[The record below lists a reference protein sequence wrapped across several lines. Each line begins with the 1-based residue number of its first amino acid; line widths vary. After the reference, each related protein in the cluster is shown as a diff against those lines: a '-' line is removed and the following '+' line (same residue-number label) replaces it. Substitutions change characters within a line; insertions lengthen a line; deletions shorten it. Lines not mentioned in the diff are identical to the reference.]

1 MASITVVSGPN
12 AGDYYPLGKRIWVF
26 GRGENVPAQIV
37 DDKVSRKHLQLRPN
51 TDRGGYVALDMNSS
65 NGTLINGRR
74 LESGTEIE
82 LVDEDE
88 IELGTSKLIFSTT
101 EFADRESAMNHFK
114 KRGERGQPTI
124 RQN

>member
-12 AGDYYPLGKRIWVF
+12 TGDYYPLGKRTWVF

-37 DDKVSRKHLQLRPN
+37 DDKVSRKHLQVRPHP
-51 TDRGGYVALDMNSS
+51 DRTVYVALDMNSS
-65 NGTLINGRR
+65 NGTLINGRK
-74 LESGTEIE
+74 LDPGSELE

-88 IELGTSKLIFSTT
+88 LEIGSSKLIFSTLD
-101 EFADRESAMNHFK
+101 FADRESALNHFK

-124 RQN
+124 QQR